1 MEKEGSVDSPGR
13 ERMATFRRHAIGAA
27 MRARVKVAGM
37 PDVRRNLSRMMKG
50 MGAGI
55 GYGVFIEP
63 RWIERTQ
70 IEIAVPNLPAEF
82 EGYRIVHLTDIH
94 FNFVSGEMFLNR
106 VIESTNHLDPDM
118 IALTGDFITHD
129 ARRMGPCLS
138 QLAGLRAPDGLWA
151 VRGNHDAKVHLTHT
165 ERMMETAGIRL
176 LENRFESIQPRRE
189 RTRKAR
195 KGDAAPKMTVAGVG
209 DLWTGPCLPG
219 AALEGSNP
227 ENTTIMLSHNPAAV
241 RLLPQGRRV
250 DLMLSGHTHGG
261 QVRPFHYDLP
271 LLSGGER
278 TLVSGLKEY
287 EGTSVYVS
295 RGVGT
300 SALHFRWNCR
310 PEIALLILRRAS
322 EPRINGA

>member
-1 MEKEGSVDSPGR
+1 MDSPGR

-37 PDVRRNLSRMMKG
+37 PDVRRGLSHMMKG

-55 GYGVFIEP
+55 GYGMFIEP

-70 IEIAVPNLPAEF
+70 IEIAVPNLPAELD
-82 EGYRIVHLTDIH
+82 GYRIVHLTDIH
-94 FNFVSGEMFLNR
+94 FNFVSGEMFLSR

-129 ARRMGPCLS
+129 AGRMGPCLD
-138 QLAGLRAPDGLWA
+138 QLSGLRAPDGLWA
-151 VRGNHDAKVHLTHT
+151 VRGNHDAKVPLGTT
-165 ERMMETAGIRL
+165 ERLMERAGIRL
-176 LENRFESIQPRRE
+176 VENRFESIRPSRE
-189 RTRKAR
+189 RSRSAR
-195 KGDAAPKMTVAGVG
+195 TGGAAPLMTVAGVG
-209 DLWTGPCLPG
+209 DLWTGPCHPG
-219 AALEGSNP
+219 TALKGSDP
-227 ENTTIMLSHNPAAV
+227 GDTTILLSHNPAAV
-241 RLLPQGRRV
+241 RLLPEGRRV

-278 TLVSGLKEY
+278 TLVSGLKDY

-310 PEIALLILRRAS
+310 PEIALLILRRAG
-322 EPRINGA
+322 EPRTNGA

>member
-1 MEKEGSVDSPGR
+1 MDSPGR

-37 PDVRRNLSRMMKG
+37 PDVRRSLSTVMKG

-55 GYGVFIEP
+55 GYGMFIEP

-70 IEIAVPNLPAEF
+70 IEIAVPNLPAELD
-82 EGYRIVHLTDIH
+82 GYRIVHLTDIH
-94 FNFVSGEMFLNR
+94 FNFVSGEMFLSR
-106 VIESTNHLDPDM
+106 VIESTNHLDPDL

-129 ARRMGPCLS
+129 AERMGPCLD

-151 VRGNHDAKVHLTHT
+151 VRGNHDAKVPLRTT
-165 ERMMETAGIRL
+165 ERLMNKAGINL
-176 LENRFESIQPRRE
+176 LENRFESIRTGRE
-189 RTRKAR
+189 RSRERRAC
-195 KGDAAPKMTVAGVG
+195 GASPSMTIAGVG
-209 DLWTGPCLPG
+209 DLWTGPCHPG
-219 AALEGSNP
+219 TALEGSDP
-227 ENTTIMLSHNPAAV
+227 TNTTVMLSHNPAAV

-271 LLSGGER
+271 MLSGGER

-310 PEIALLILRRAS
+310 PEIALLILRRAG
-322 EPRINGA
+322 EPRTNGA